1 MLANWLN
8 TQIDIFPHRLHDS
21 WLFLGPCNSIFFFS
35 GNCPPQRS
43 LSCPFLNP
51 FHSKQ
56 AECRR
61 CTKRTGV
68 NRRQTPQCSRQR
80 CHFVHFYTKKNK
92 ANIFPLFLL
101 RRPAVF
107 ILLILYI
114 SSLYIFLFAV
124 ISLYVL
130 SFFVAANH
138 LTFGRHVRS
147 CKYSN
152 YLSPATPCKP
162 TKKSNQSIAN
172 IKTVNHRFSEK
183 QNNQNV

>member
-1 MLANWLN
+1 MVMLANWLN

-80 CHFVHFYTKKNK
+80 CHFVHFYTKKK
-92 ANIFPLFLL
+92 QSQYFSPFSAPSTGGFYLVDFVHFFSLHFSLRGDLTVRFIFFC
-101 RRPAVF
+101 
-107 ILLILYI
+107 
-114 SSLYIFLFAV
+114 
-124 ISLYVL
+124 
-130 SFFVAANH
+130 
-138 LTFGRHVRS
+138 S
-147 CKYSN
+147 CKPFDLWPPRSFVQIFK
-152 YLSPATPCKP
+152 LFVPCH
-162 TKKSNQSIAN
+162 AL
-172 IKTVNHRFSEK
+172 
-183 QNNQNV
+183 

>member
-1 MLANWLN
+1 MV
-8 TQIDIFPHRLHDS
+8 IFRSLQ
-21 WLFLGPCNSIFFFS
+21 FYFFFQWKLSSSTFSLVSLFESISFKTS
-35 GNCPPQRS
+35 GMS
-43 LSCPFLNP
+43 TMYE
-51 FHSKQ
+51 KD
-56 AECRR
+56 
-61 CTKRTGV
+61 
-68 NRRQTPQCSRQR
+68 RRQSASDAAMFPPALPLCT
-80 CHFVHFYTKKNK
+80 FLYKKKNK

-183 QNNQNV
+183 QNKTTKTCNLTNSR

>member
-80 CHFVHFYTKKNK
+80 CHFVHFYTKKTK
-92 ANIFPLFLL
+92 PIFSPFFCSVDRRFLSCWFCTFLL
-101 RRPAVF
+101 F
-107 ILLILYI
+107 TFF
-114 SSLYIFLFAV
+114 SSRWSHCTFYLFC
-124 ISLYVL
+124 
-130 SFFVAANH
+130 
-138 LTFGRHVRS
+138 S
-147 CKYSN
+147 CKPFDLWPPRSFVQIFK
-152 YLSPATPCKP
+152 LFVPCH
-162 TKKSNQSIAN
+162 AL
-172 IKTVNHRFSEK
+172 
-183 QNNQNV
+183 